1 MGRCGGTAALL
12 TDFGG
17 EVGWALR
24 PKQPLEDGTNL
35 YQKPTPKQDKGGGI
49 NPPPRALACG
59 LENDAAGRQIA
70 APPRSVFRLSLAC
83 NTRETRGFLGEYIRT
98 PMYSVLLKKQSVHL
112 EYLMIP
118 LKLKFF
124 YHYMR
129 SHMLFSSSH
138 TLWL

>member
-1 MGRCGGTAALL
+1 MAAFLM
-12 TDFGG
+12 DFGG

-49 NPPPRALACG
+49 FPTAESARFCPWKRCG
-59 LENDAAGRQIA
+59 GAANA
-70 APPRSVFRLSLAC
+70 APPHSVFRLSLAY

>member
-1 MGRCGGTAALL
+1 MNRTMPNQKQ
-12 TDFGG
+12 
-17 EVGWALR
+17 R
-24 PKQPLEDGTNL
+24 PKSGTKIQ
-35 YQKPTPKQDKGGGI
+35 QKPMPKQDKGGGI

-59 LENDAAGRQIA
+59 LENDAAGRQFA